1 MFIILTI
8 GCCFKILL
16 SDFIICDEEN
26 DPTETYNQ
34 YKSSFYFAKGI
45 KITGAPAQR
54 QQVFPEV
61 FLCELNILPVPAWVS
76 FYIKETFM
84 RG

>member
-1 MFIILTI
+1 MFMILTT

-26 DPTETYNQ
+26 DLTETYNQ

-45 KITGAPAQR
+45 KITGAPA
-54 QQVFPEV
+54 
-61 FLCELNILPVPAWVS
+61 
-76 FYIKETFM
+76 
-84 RG
+84 